1 MNGRSIAALMRKDI
15 RAITAST
22 QMWIPMLIVPLL
34 FVVVLPGAFLILGR
48 TVNLAGDRDDMK
60 FIQQFLSAI
69 PQGALRTQI
78 EGFGSVDAQLV
89 YLMINYLFA
98 PLFLMVPVMVSSI
111 VAAAAF
117 VGEKEKRT
125 LETLL
130 FSPLSEME
138 LFLGKML
145 AAFVPAV
152 AVSWAGF
159 LLFTAEFMVLGA
171 PLFGRPVPPAPHW
184 LAIILLLVPALSL
197 LMVFLNVLVSAKV
210 KGYQEAQQLSVLVIL
225 PILFLLYGQIGG
237 IVFLGTPLLLACGV
251 VVFALDA
258 VLIRFAVKS
267 FNRDKLF
274 RTQVS

>member
-1 MNGRSIAALMRKDI
+1 MNRRTIITLMRKDI

-22 QMWIPMLIVPLL
+22 QLWLPMLIVPLM
-34 FVVVLPGAFLILGR
+34 FVVVLPGVFLILGR
-48 TVNLAGDRDDMK
+48 NVDMANDK
-60 FIQQFLSAI
+60 DNMQFLQQLMGSI

-78 EGFGSVDAQLV
+78 EGFGSLSAQVV

-130 FSPLSEME
+130 FTPMSEME

-152 AVSWAGF
+152 VVSWVGF

-171 PLFGRPVPPAPHW
+171 PLFGGYVLPAPHW
-184 LAIILLLVPALSL
+184 LAIILFLVPALSL

-210 KGYQEAQQLSVLVIL
+210 KGYQEAQQFSVFVIL
-225 PILFLLYGQIGG
+225 PLLFLVYGQIGG
-237 IVFLGTPLLLACGV
+237 IVLLGTPLLLACAAGIFV
-251 VVFALDA
+251 LDGA
-258 VLIRFAVKS
+258 LIRIAVKG
-267 FNRDKLF
+267 FNRDRLF
-274 RTQVS
+274 RTQVL

>member
-1 MNGRSIAALMRKDI
+1 MNGRSITALMRKDI

-22 QMWIPMLIVPLL
+22 QMWVPMLIVPLI
-34 FVVVLPGAFLILGR
+34 FVVLLPGVFLILGR
-48 TVNLAGDRDDMK
+48 TVTLADQDDIR
-60 FIQQFLSAI
+60 FVQQFLGGI

-78 EGFGSVDAQLV
+78 ESFGSLDAQLV

-98 PLFLMVPVMVSSI
+98 PLFLMVPVMASSI
-111 VAAAAF
+111 IAAAF

-130 FSPLSEME
+130 FTPLSEME

-145 AAFVPAV
+145 SAFVPALV
-152 AVSWAGF
+152 VSWGGF
-159 LLFTAEFMVLGA
+159 LIFTAEFILLGA
-171 PLFGRPVPPAPHW
+171 PLFGQPMLPAPHW
-184 LAIILLLVPALSL
+184 LAIILCLVPALSL

-237 IVFLGTPLLLACGV
+237 IVFLSTPLLLFCGV
-251 VVFALDA
+251 GVFVLDA

-274 RTQVS
+274 RTQIS